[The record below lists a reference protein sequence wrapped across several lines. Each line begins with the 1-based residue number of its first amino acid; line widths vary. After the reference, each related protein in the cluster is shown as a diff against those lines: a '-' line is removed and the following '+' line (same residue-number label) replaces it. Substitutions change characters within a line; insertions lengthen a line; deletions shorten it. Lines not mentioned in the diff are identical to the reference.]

1 MQGRLTKNGIVYLRR
16 SSGRQETSLRTQLEW
31 AIEKAHELQIFL
43 DANLAD
49 LERMQAEKLYRYKS
63 IRLDDAITGADLSR
77 PGFNS
82 IKLDVG
88 SNREISH
95 IFCYR
100 RDRLARPEDA
110 MMMGVIE
117 KEIRQLG
124 VTLVLFEKTV
134 GPRERGQADIADDIS
149 MLFEYY
155 ESGEFLKKHA
165 ERIIASKILL
175 TKEGFW
181 TGGRAPY
188 GFSRVLVDGSGNV
201 VEVLAD
207 GKKVRQQ
214 SCHVRILPNDQSKL
228 ETWVLI
234 LDLKLEG
241 LGAKRIAQH
250 LNVLGIPSP
259 DAGRTRTDQGV
270 KHLVSGKWNQSTI
283 LDLCRNGAIL
293 GNVQLGRRSD
303 GAHRRIS
310 LQGPRNLAE
319 NDRYEDGRPRLVQNP
334 MECRISGELGFE
346 PRYDVRKW
354 EKIQSQMTS
363 RSTSQRGVPRVKDP
377 TKYPLSTKVVD
388 MTDGCG
394 WGMYART
401 NGKRRQYVCG
411 RYMST
416 SGAECEH
423 NSVDAEALLLAILQ
437 MISKGYS
444 AVGGRLGFLDSLN
457 KDSGRTSIGH
467 EFHTLELRLDEVQIE
482 RDKAL
487 ADAEVSERR
496 MASEKNDERYEALAR
511 QFDRFRNLSKSLS
524 EEISKIE
531 AAKNRVANVDSTA
544 GLLEFFDWS
553 DDVLTRLDR
562 SKLPLLF
569 NRIGMQIGLWFKE
582 GKLGEKRRVRV
593 LTHGLIAFGGRPLPV
608 SRLGK
613 NAIRDMTVTNTCE
626 MGEVQSMNMPDK
638 GQQAELACELP
649 GNDFVSGIGIE
660 NSFTKVHRESP
671 RLDWIESRSNK
682 NSNGFLFTRTRLTS
696 LRVQFKQIKSRI
708 SRFCEM
714 FEPSHKVAMFW
725 LQSNSRSPSS
735 ESTEPILF
743 SFSIASS
750 TVKTSL
756 FISAAFV
763 AWVVSDIHDSPS

>member
-1 MQGRLTKNGIVYLRR
+1 MKGRLTKTGIVYLRR
-16 SSGRQETSLRTQLEW
+16 SSGRQETSLQTQLEW
-31 AIEKAHELQIFL
+31 AVEKALELQVSL
-43 DANLAD
+43 DATLAD
-49 LERMQAEKLYRYKS
+49 LERMQLEKLYRYKS

-77 PGFNS
+77 PGFNT
-82 IKLDVG
+82 IKLDVE

-95 IFCYR
+95 LFCYR

-110 MMMGVIE
+110 MMMGALE

-124 VTLVLFEKTV
+124 VTLVLFDKTV
-134 GPRERGQADIADDIS
+134 GPRERGRADIADDIS

-175 TKEGFW
+175 TREGFW

-188 GFSRVLVDGSGNV
+188 GFSRALVDGGGNV
-201 VEVLAD
+201 IEVLAD

-214 SCHVRILPNDQSKL
+214 GCHVRILPNDQSKL
-228 ETWVLI
+228 ATWVLI
-234 LDLKLEG
+234 LDLKLAG

-250 LNVLGIPSP
+250 LNALGIPSP

-310 LQGPRNLAE
+310 MQGPRNLSDK
-319 NDRYEDGRPRLVQNP
+319 DRYEDGRPRLVQNP
-334 MECRISGELGFE
+334 VESRISGELGFE

-354 EKIQSQMTS
+354 EKIQSQMKS

-377 TKYPLSTKVVD
+377 SKYPLATKVVD

-394 WGMYART
+394 WGLYART

-423 NSVDAEALLLAILQ
+423 NSVDAEALLLAVLQ
-437 MISKGYS
+437 IISNGYS
-444 AVGGRLGFLDSLN
+444 AIGGRLGFLDYLN
-457 KDSGRTSIGH
+457 KKSGPASIGN
-467 EFHTLELRLDEVQIE
+467 EMRTLELRLDEVRIE
-482 RDKAL
+482 RDQAL

-511 QFDRFRNLSKSLS
+511 QFDRFRSQAKRFS

-531 AAKNRVANVDSTA
+531 AAKTRLGNVDSNA
-544 GLLEFFDWS
+544 GLLEIFDWS

-562 SKLPLLF
+562 SKMPLLF
-569 NRIGMQIGLWFKE
+569 NRLGMQIGLWFKE

-593 LTHGLIAFGGRPLPV
+593 LTHGLIAFGNRPLPV
-608 SRLGK
+608 GRLGK
-613 NAIRDMTVTNTCE
+613 NSMGNTSVTNTLDL
-626 MGEVQSMNMPDK
+626 GKVQSRDTQCQ
-638 GQQAELACELP
+638 GTQAELAREIL

-660 NSFTKVHRESP
+660 KSFTKVHRESP
-671 RLDWIESRSNK
+671 RLSK
-682 NSNGFLFTRTRLTS
+682 S
-696 LRVQFKQIKSRI
+696 LSVQKE
-708 SRFCEM
+708 C
-714 FEPSHKVAMFW
+714 
-725 LQSNSRSPSS
+725 
-735 ESTEPILF
+735 
-743 SFSIASS
+743 
-750 TVKTSL
+750 
-756 FISAAFV
+756 
-763 AWVVSDIHDSPS
+763 